1 MADRRRE
8 AFDPLKALRD
18 LLDRGERRVN
28 EILSEFGARD
38 EVNALRAR
46 LSEAALD
53 AQKRSWEVWAR
64 YFQSINL
71 PTRTDVIRLGKR
83 ISELEEGNARIEAQL
98 RRLNRRLVASSGEDL
113 AAGAPM
119 QSRPRG
125 PRRTRRPPS
134 EALESTEERQ

>member
-46 LSEAALD
+46 FSEAALD

-83 ISELEEGNARIEAQL
+83 ISELEEGIARIEALL
-98 RRLNRRLVASSGEDL
+98 RRSNRRLTSSGEDL
-113 AAGAPM
+113 ATGAPTR
-119 QSRPRG
+119 SRSGG
-125 PRRTRRPPS
+125 PRRTRRPPN
-134 EALESTEERQ
+134 EAQKATEERK

>member
-1 MADRRRE
+1 MTDRRRE

-28 EILSEFGARD
+28 EILSEWSARD
-38 EVNALRAR
+38 DVNSLRSR

-64 YFQSINL
+64 HFQSINL
-71 PTRTDVIRLGKR
+71 PTRTDVIQLGKR
-83 ISELEEGNARIEAQL
+83 ISELEEGIVRIEAQL
-98 RRLNRRLVASSGEDL
+98 QRLNRRLAPSGESL
-113 AAGAPM
+113 AAGAPAKP
-119 QSRPRG
+119 RARG

-134 EALESTEERQ
+134 EATKATEERQ

>member
-1 MADRRRE
+1 MADRRE

-53 AQKRSWEVWAR
+53 AQKRSWEIWAR

-83 ISELEEGNARIEAQL
+83 ISELEEGIARIEAQL
-98 RRLNRRLVASSGEDL
+98 RRLNRRLASSGEDL
-113 AAGAPM
+113 AAGAPL
-119 QSRPRG
+119 QSRPGG

-134 EALESTEERQ
+134 EALEATEERQ